1 VGQRGYK
8 EHILS
13 FSSDQ
18 AQVTNQVETTVD
30 FDGNEKVFKE
40 TLTNA
45 YRKVATSVNSKTGGL
60 YQPIEISN
68 SEQFFTP
75 DNPQK
80 LRNVYRIT
88 IDFGALPNATTK
100 SVPHGVNFTSEFT
113 ATRIYGAST
122 DADSLLYI
130 PLPYA
135 TASGDDIEL
144 LITASEVTIITNSD
158 RSNFIITYVVIEY
171 CKTQ

>member
-1 VGQRGYK
+1 MN
-8 EHILS
+8 
-13 FSSDQ
+13 SSDNP
-18 AQVTNQVETTVD
+18 QVTNQLPIDAEFEGD
-30 FDGNEKVFKE
+30 EKNFRG
-40 TLTNA
+40 TLTST
-45 YRKVATSVNSKTGGL
+45 YRRIANTVNTKTGGL
-60 YQPIEISN
+60 YQPQELSN

-75 DNPQK
+75 SNPQVQ
-80 LRNVYRIT
+80 RNVYRMT
-88 IDFGALPNATTK
+88 VDFGSLPNATTK
-100 SVPHGVNFTSEFT
+100 SVPHGINFTSEFT

-135 TASGDDIEL
+135 SASGDDIEL
-144 LITASEVTIITNSD
+144 LINAGEVSIITNSD